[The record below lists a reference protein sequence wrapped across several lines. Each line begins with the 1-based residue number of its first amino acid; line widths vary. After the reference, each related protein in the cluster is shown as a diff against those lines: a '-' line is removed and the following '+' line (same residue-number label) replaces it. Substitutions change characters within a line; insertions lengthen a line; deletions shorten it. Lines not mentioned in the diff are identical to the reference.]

1 MADHIKIIVQE
12 DDQTR
17 SRGSGASSDI
27 VYVPGLASE
36 FCPAEYRNKPLLCST
51 IDEFEA
57 YFGPEPYKF
66 SADETVSKCSVKKGD
81 YDKSYIYAKELINAG
96 LTVLYE
102 NITPDD
108 SSLVNLSEF
117 EKLTGPITKV
127 RGTKNVFRAES
138 PTEGADNYTAS
149 VTFSLEG
156 LRKYGGV
163 SVLCKP
169 DSESDLTVG
178 LSDADGK
185 TNVPKGI
192 DVDKGDGGGFTITGN
207 SITWEDQD
215 PATATFSVNLVLSG
229 SGLFSVSLVEGTE
242 ISADTKI
249 VDAPLEYFYKHVGES
264 FDNLTDKNE
273 YTVKYLTLGGY
284 PSFNPV
290 PGEDGFE
297 TYPYAAKM
305 LDCAAKRNDVV
316 ALIDH
321 YDDPDAPLGLE
332 HIPGTETTA
341 ERKSIYKLVNDY
353 FKNAANTEFG
363 AMFTPWGNYTC
374 VTVEDETATLQAM
387 PASFG
392 YLLCLA
398 KAIKTSPNWLAMAGV
413 SRGIVPNLQSLRT
426 NKILSNVIAENYQ
439 PKYGDIEEKNVI
451 SINAITNVKP
461 YGLTIWGNRT
471 LKRVAPRGTVAT
483 NFLNTRNMISDIK
496 KLSYNTAKSLMFEQE
511 SDTLWLNFKSGV
523 SPLLDQL
530 KSGHGI
536 SDYKLI
542 KNTTKYNGNAL
553 TRGEMSATIKIFPL
567 YAVEYFEI
575 TVVVSDNDVAVS

>member
-1 MADHIKIIVQE
+1 MAENIKIIVQE
-12 DDQTR
+12 EDQTR
-17 SRGSGASSDI
+17 PRGSGVSSDI

-36 FCPAEYRNKPLLCST
+36 FCPAEYQNKPLLCST

-57 YFGPEPYKF
+57 YFGSEPYKF
-66 SADETVSKCSVKKGD
+66 PADEQVSKCAVKKGD

-108 SSLVNLSEF
+108 SSLVNLTEF
-117 EKLTGPITKV
+117 ETLTGPLTKV

-138 PTEGADNYTAS
+138 PTGGDGSYTAS

-163 SVLCKP
+163 SVLCKAHS
-169 DSESDLTVG
+169 DSDITVDLSET
-178 LSDADGK
+178 DATTGA
-185 TNVPKGI
+185 PAGIAIYKGE
-192 DVDKGDGGGFTITGN
+192 GDFTITGN
-207 SITWEDQD
+207 AITWEDQD
-215 PATATFSVNLVLSG
+215 PATATFTVNFVLSG
-229 SGLFSVSLVEGTE
+229 AGLFSVSLVEGTN
-242 ISADTKI
+242 ISETANT
-249 VDAPLEYFYKHVGES
+249 VSSRLTYFYANVGDR
-264 FDNLTDKNE
+264 FDNLKDKNE

-290 PGEDGFE
+290 TGADGDT

-305 LDCAAKRNDVV
+305 LDCAASRNDVV

-321 YDDPDAPLGLE
+321 YDDPDAALGLD
-332 HIPGTETTA
+332 HIPQTNTTA
-341 ERKSIYKLVNDY
+341 ARESIYKLVNNY

-374 VTVEDETATLQAM
+374 VTVDDETATLQAM

-471 LKRVAPRGTVAT
+471 LKRVASKGTVAT

-511 SDTLWLNFKSGV
+511 SDTLWLRFKSGV

>member
-1 MADHIKIIVQE
+1 MAENIKIIVQE

-17 SRGSGASSDI
+17 PRGSGVSSDI

-36 FCPAEYRNKPLLCST
+36 FCPAEYQNKPLLCST

-57 YFGPEPYKF
+57 YFGSEPYKF
-66 SADETVSKCSVKKGD
+66 PADEQVSKCTVKKGD
-81 YDKSYIYAKELINAG
+81 YDRSYIYAKELINAG

-108 SSLVNLSEF
+108 SALVNLADF
-117 EKLTGPITKV
+117 TKLSGPITKV

-138 PTEGADNYTAS
+138 ATEDAYTAS
-149 VTFSLEG
+149 VTFTLDG
-156 LRKYGGV
+156 MRKYGGV
-163 SVLCKP
+163 SVLCKAHS
-169 DSESDLTVG
+169 DSTIDVA
-178 LSDADGK
+178 LSEADG
-185 TNVPKGI
+185 VPG
-192 DVDKGDGGGFTITGN
+192 VEVYQGEGDFVISGN
-207 SITWEDQD
+207 TITWEDQD
-215 PATATFSVNLVLSG
+215 PTTATFTVNLEITG
-229 SGLFSVSLVEGTE
+229 SGLFSISLVEGTNVSQE
-242 ISADTKI
+242 VPTVSSRLA
-249 VDAPLEYFYKHVGES
+249 YFYDNVGDRFE
-264 FDNLTDKNE
+264 NLKDKNE

-290 PGEDGFE
+290 IDDSGAT

-305 LDCAAKRNDVV
+305 LDCAANRNDVV

-321 YDDPDAPLGLE
+321 YDDPDAALGLD
-332 HIPGTETTA
+332 HVVQTSTTPA
-341 ERKSIYKLVNDY
+341 KDSIYKLVNDY
-353 FKNAANTEFG
+353 FRNAANTEFG

-374 VTVEDETATLQAM
+374 VTVDDETATLQAM

-471 LKRVAPRGTVAT
+471 LKRVASKGTVAT

-511 SDTLWLNFKSGV
+511 SDTLWLSFKSGV